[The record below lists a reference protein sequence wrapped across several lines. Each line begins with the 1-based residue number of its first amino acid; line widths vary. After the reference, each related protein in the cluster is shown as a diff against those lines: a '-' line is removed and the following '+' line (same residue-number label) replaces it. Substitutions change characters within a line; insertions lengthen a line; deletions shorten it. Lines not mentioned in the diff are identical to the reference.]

1 MSPRTPQTSNLLVP
15 SDASSRDLGKEESGV
30 RERSAAEREAE
41 ARGIGLQLERE
52 GHALVQGLEAL
63 RFAFNGR
70 SGAEMRT
77 LKGRAQALAHVRD
90 GLLQVLAAASSVPRL
105 FRDGTA
111 FVDYLRGVA
120 AWSHATL
127 EALGEH
133 ARSLGPTGQ
142 STSTGAPTDFAW
154 RVELAKNLH
163 FDELMGEVEAELAEA
178 GAYDPAVDAVRAAM
192 ERLFYVARALEARL

>member
-1 MSPRTPQTSNLLVP
+1 MSPRTPQISNLLVP
-15 SDASSRDLGKEESGV
+15 SAASSRNLGEEQSGV

-111 FVDYLRGVA
+111 FVEYLRGVA

-127 EALGEH
+127 EALWEH

-142 STSTGAPTDFAW
+142 SSTGAPTDFAW

-163 FDELMGEVEAELAEA
+163 FDELMDEVEAELAEA